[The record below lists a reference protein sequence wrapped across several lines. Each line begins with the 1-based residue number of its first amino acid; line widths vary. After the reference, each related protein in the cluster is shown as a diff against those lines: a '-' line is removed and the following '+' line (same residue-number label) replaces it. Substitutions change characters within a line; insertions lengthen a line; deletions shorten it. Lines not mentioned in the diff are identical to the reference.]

1 MPARPPALARV
12 SFLTFV
18 AAHATVTERRMAHD
32 RINLPCSSS
41 IESNKLCIA
50 CARTI
55 VKASTAA
62 AMQALV
68 QDFRS
73 SSQAQPSADV
83 AFGLQKAEGM
93 AAMLRPSC
101 FAPPIARHALPLS
114 GAPGSLF
121 PPVCHRLKR
130 MAGFR
135 HCGTQKQY
143 LSLPLQP
150 PGKIRPHPATPGHI
164 RGRGRP
170 GKVKCITNWHVTE

>member
-101 FAPPIARHALPLS
+101 FAPPIARHALPLP

-150 PGKIRPHPATPGHI
+150 PGKIRPRAATPGHTRSHPVI
-164 RGRGRP
+164 SGGADGRE
-170 GKVKCITNWHVTE
+170 K